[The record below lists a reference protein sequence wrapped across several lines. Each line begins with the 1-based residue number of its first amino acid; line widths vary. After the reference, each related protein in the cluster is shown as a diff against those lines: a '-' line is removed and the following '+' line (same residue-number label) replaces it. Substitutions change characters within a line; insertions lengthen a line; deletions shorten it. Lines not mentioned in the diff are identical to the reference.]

1 MVLYRQ
7 TQQECLAVEV
17 SIALSSNRVWLILE
31 DFLSR
36 DELVIA
42 TSISSN
48 PKYIDWLNANK
59 NNLRKLMKYK
69 DWFVSPDHTNGDT
82 KYLTELKREISELV
96 NSSESAYPIDH
107 YLEPDFTAAVF
118 QSK

>member
-17 SIALSSNRVWLILE
+17 SIALSNNRVWLILE
-31 DFLSR
+31 DFMSR
-36 DELVIA
+36 DELIIA
-42 TSISSN
+42 KSISSN

-69 DWFVSPDHTNGDT
+69 DWFVSPDHTNGHT